1 MSTKTLTIMEDV
13 YFLLVGN
20 KLKNESFSD
29 ELRRLLTKKKEKG
42 LIDLFGLI
50 SEKEG
55 NEMMADL
62 NKIKETDIKLMKEKF
77 L

>member
-13 YFLLVGN
+13 YHLLAGN

-29 ELRRLLTKKKEKG
+29 ELRRLLTKKKEKN
-42 LIDLFGLI
+42 LIDLFGLV

-55 NEMMADL
+55 NEMMSDL
-62 NKIKETDIKLMKEKF
+62 NKIKENDVKLMKEKF